1 MKYRK
6 ILAVLMAFSCMSMV
20 GCHPAN
26 SDNTT
31 DSDSTTI
38 IENSDT
44 EPSNLEAETASL
56 LDTSPYAEKLSEK
69 NVMEINIISDE
80 WDSLMQ
86 NATSKPWVSCDI
98 EIDGERF
105 ENVGIKTKGNTSLS
119 QIAQTD
125 TERYSLKVKF
135 DKYVDGQSYYG
146 LDKLALNNIYSDNTY
161 LKEYISYDL
170 FQFMD
175 VPGSLCR
182 FTKITVNG
190 EYYGFYIAIED
201 PDDSF
206 IERNYGEDNSIKAY
220 KPEAMEMNGKD
231 GIGDMPKG
239 DMFSSMLTITDKNGN
254 EVDISEIIEDIT
266 KIKSFTLSDG
276 TEITL
281 DKSDMRELMQ
291 IDFTEVISITDS
303 DGNSV
308 DLSEYTITFHSFD
321 NGEFSEMRGG
331 RDFSQNGDM
340 PEMRGG
346 RDFSQNGDMPEMPDD
361 MDFSQNGDMPEM
373 PDDMDFSQ
381 NGDMPEMPDDM
392 DFSQNGDRPQMP
404 DGENGFKSG
413 GMCGGMDGGRDCVN
427 LVYSD
432 DEISSYSNIFDNNIT
447 KIDDTDKTRLIA
459 SLKGISEGENLENYI
474 NIDEVLRYT
483 ACNVFLTNLDS
494 YFGTL
499 CHNYILMEDNGVLS
513 MIPWDYNL
521 AFGTNQC
528 KNSSEAVNYA
538 IDTVFS
544 GVTAEERPI
553 IGKLLENEEYFQKY
567 HEYLQKICTEY
578 VQSGL
583 FAQKIDEMTAIIDD
597 YVKQDTTAFCSYEEY
612 QEGVTALKLFGELRA
627 ESILGQLDGSIPS
640 TTEEQNNSTALID
653 TSDLNL
659 EALGS
664 MNQGGKDIG
673 DCMGMPNGNMPNGD
687 MPNGD
692 MPNGDMPN
700 GDMPNGNM
708 PNGDMPNGDMPNGDM
723 PNGDMPNENRPDNP
737 PIEKE

>member
-1 MKYRK
+1 MKYKK
-6 ILAVLMAFSCMSMV
+6 ILAVLMALSCVSMV
-20 GCHPAN
+20 GCNDTN
-26 SDNTT
+26 SNNMTHSSSTAITENADIET
-31 DSDSTTI
+31 SDLEILET
-38 IENSDT
+38 
-44 EPSNLEAETASL
+44 EAESL
-56 LDTSPYAEKLSEK
+56 LQTSAYAEKLSEK
-69 NVMEINIISDE
+69 NVMEINIVSDE
-80 WDSLMQ
+80 WDYLMQ
-86 NATSKPWVSCDI
+86 NAISKPWVSCDI
-98 EIDGERF
+98 EIDGELF

-125 TERYSLKVKF
+125 TERYSLKIKF

-170 FQFMD
+170 FRFME
-175 VPGSLCR
+175 VPSSLCK

-220 KPEAMEMNGKD
+220 KPEAMDMNGN
-231 GIGDMPKG
+231 GRMNDMPNDNMQNS

-254 EVDISEIIEDIT
+254 EVNISEIIEDIT
-266 KIKSFTLSDG
+266 KIKSFTLSDR
-276 TEITL
+276 TEIML
-281 DKSDMRELMQ
+281 NNSDMRELMQ
-291 IDFTEVISITDS
+291 IDFTEVISVTDS
-303 DGNSV
+303 DGNTV
-308 DLSEYTITFHSFD
+308 DLSEYTIVFDSFD
-321 NGEFSEMRGG
+321 NREFSEMRGG
-331 RDFSQNGDM
+331 RNFSQNGDM
-340 PEMRGG
+340 PDDME
-346 RDFSQNGDMPEMPDD
+346 FSQNGDMPEMP
-361 MDFSQNGDMPEM
+361 N
-373 PDDMDFSQ
+373 
-381 NGDMPEMPDDM
+381 
-392 DFSQNGDRPQMP
+392 
-404 DGENGFKSG
+404 GENGSKF
-413 GMCGGMDGGRDCVN
+413 GGMDGGRNGVN

-432 DEISSYSNIFDNNIT
+432 DEFSSYSNIFDNNIT
-447 KIDDTDKTRLIA
+447 KINDTDKTRLIA

-499 CHNYILMEDNGVLS
+499 CHNYILMEDDGILS

-521 AFGTNQC
+521 AFGTNEC

-553 IGKLLENEEYFQKY
+553 ISKLLENEEYFQKY

-583 FAQKIDEMTAIIDD
+583 FEQKIDEMANIIDD
-597 YVKQDTTAFCSYEEY
+597 YVKQDTTAFCTYEEY
-612 QEGVTALKLFGELRA
+612 QEGVTALKLFGKLRA
-627 ESILGQLDGSIPS
+627 ESVLGQLNGSIPS
-640 TTEEQNNSTALID
+640 TAEEQNHSTTLID
-653 TSDLNL
+653 TSGLSL
-659 EALGS
+659 EALGG
-664 MNQGGKDIG
+664 MNQGDKDMG
-673 DCMGMPNGNMPNGD
+673 GGMGMPNGNMPNGDMLNGDMPNGD

-700 GDMPNGNM
+700 GDMPNGDMPNGGM
-708 PNGDMPNGDMPNGDM
+708 PNGDMPNG
-723 PNGDMPNENRPDNP
+723 NRPDNP
-737 PIEKE
+737 TIKKE

>member
-6 ILAVLMAFSCMSMV
+6 ILAVLMALSCVSMV
-20 GCHPAN
+20 GCNDTN
-26 SDNTT
+26 SDNMT
-31 DSDSTTI
+31 DSSSTAIT
-38 IENSDT
+38 ENADT
-44 EPSNLEAETASL
+44 ETSDLEAEVESL
-56 LDTSPYAEKLSEK
+56 LNTSAYAEKLSEK

-80 WDSLMQ
+80 WDYLMK
-86 NATSKPWVSCDI
+86 NAISKPWVSCDI
-98 EIDGERF
+98 EIDGELF

-125 TERYSLKVKF
+125 TERYSLKIKF

-170 FQFMD
+170 FRFME
-175 VPGSLCR
+175 VPSSLCK

-239 DMFSSMLTITDKNGN
+239 DMFSSMLTMMDKNGN
-254 EVDISEIIEDIT
+254 EVNISEIIEDIT
-266 KIKSFTLSDG
+266 KITSFTLSDG

-281 DKSDMRELMQ
+281 DKSNMHELTQ
-291 IDFTEVISITDS
+291 IDFTKVISVTDS

-321 NGEFSEMRGG
+321 NEEFSKMPDRRIFSPNGG
-331 RDFSQNGDM
+331 MPEIPDNKNFSPDGNIPDMPNDIDFSQNGNM
-340 PEMRGG
+340 P
-346 RDFSQNGDMPEMPDD
+346 NI
-361 MDFSQNGDMPEM
+361 
-373 PDDMDFSQ
+373 
-381 NGDMPEMPDDM
+381 
-392 DFSQNGDRPQMP
+392 PQMP
-404 DGENGFKSG
+404 DDEDISKF
-413 GMCGGMDGGRDCVN
+413 GGMDGGRNGVN

-447 KIDDTDKTRLIA
+447 QIDDTDKTRLIA
-459 SLKGISEGENLENYI
+459 SLKGISESENLENYI
-474 NIDEVLRYT
+474 NIDEILRYT

-553 IGKLLENEEYFQKY
+553 ISKLLENEEYFQKY

-583 FAQKIDEMTAIIDD
+583 FEQKIDEMTNIIDN
-597 YVKQDTTAFCSYEEY
+597 YVKQDTTAFCTYEEY
-612 QEGVTALKLFGELRA
+612 QKGVTALKLFGKLRA
-627 ESILGQLDGSIPS
+627 ESILGQLDSSIPS
-640 TTEEQNNSTALID
+640 TTEEQNHSTALID
-653 TSDLNL
+653 TSGLSL
-659 EALGS
+659 EALGG
-664 MNQGGKDIG
+664 MNQGDKDMGG
-673 DCMGMPNGNMPNGD
+673 DMGMPNGD
-687 MPNGD
+687 MPNGG
-692 MPNGDMPN
+692 MPNGDISNGDMPN
-700 GDMPNGNM
+700 GDK
-708 PNGDMPNGDMPNGDM
+708 PNGDKPNSV
-723 PNGDMPNENRPDNP
+723 
-737 PIEKE
+737 K

>member
-1 MKYRK
+1 MKYKK
-6 ILAVLMAFSCMSMV
+6 ILAVLMALSCVSMV
-20 GCHPAN
+20 GCNDTN
-26 SDNTT
+26 SNNMT
-31 DSDSTTI
+31 DSSSTAITENAD
-38 IENSDT
+38 IETSDLEILET
-44 EPSNLEAETASL
+44 EAESL
-56 LDTSPYAEKLSEK
+56 LQTSAYAEKLSEK
-69 NVMEINIISDE
+69 NVMEINIVSDE
-80 WDSLMQ
+80 WDYLMQ
-86 NATSKPWVSCDI
+86 NAISKPWLSCDI
-98 EIDGERF
+98 EIDGELF

-125 TERYSLKVKF
+125 TERYSLKIKF

-170 FQFMD
+170 FRFME
-175 VPGSLCR
+175 VPSSLCK

-220 KPEAMEMNGKD
+220 KPEAMDMNGN
-231 GIGDMPKG
+231 GRMNDMPNDNMQNS

-254 EVDISEIIEDIT
+254 EVNISEIIEDIT

-276 TEITL
+276 TEIML
-281 DKSDMRELMQ
+281 NNSDMRELMQ

-303 DGNSV
+303 DGNTV
-308 DLSEYTITFHSFD
+308 DLSEYTIVFDSFD
-321 NGEFSEMRGG
+321 NREFSEMRGG
-331 RDFSQNGDM
+331 RNFSQNGDM
-340 PEMRGG
+340 PDDME
-346 RDFSQNGDMPEMPDD
+346 FSQNGDMPEMP
-361 MDFSQNGDMPEM
+361 N
-373 PDDMDFSQ
+373 
-381 NGDMPEMPDDM
+381 
-392 DFSQNGDRPQMP
+392 
-404 DGENGFKSG
+404 GENGSKF
-413 GMCGGMDGGRDCVN
+413 GGMDGGRNGVN

-432 DEISSYSNIFDNNIT
+432 DEFSSYSNIFDNNIT
-447 KIDDTDKTRLIA
+447 KINDTDKTRLIA

-499 CHNYILMEDNGVLS
+499 CHNYILMEDDGILS

-521 AFGTNQC
+521 AFGTNEC

-553 IGKLLENEEYFQKY
+553 ISKLLENEEYFQKY

-583 FAQKIDEMTAIIDD
+583 FEQEIDEMANIIDD
-597 YVKQDTTAFCSYEEY
+597 YVKQDTTAFCTYEEY
-612 QEGVTALKLFGELRA
+612 QEGVTALKLFGKLRA
-627 ESILGQLDGSIPS
+627 ESVLGQLNGSIPS
-640 TTEEQNNSTALID
+640 TAEEQNHSTALID
-653 TSDLNL
+653 TSGLSL
-659 EALGS
+659 EALGG
-664 MNQGGKDIG
+664 MNQGDKDMG
-673 DCMGMPNGNMPNGD
+673 GGMGMPNGNMPNGDMLNGD

-700 GDMPNGNM
+700 GDMPNGGM
-708 PNGDMPNGDMPNGDM
+708 PNGDMPNG
-723 PNGDMPNENRPDNP
+723 NRPDNP
-737 PIEKE
+737 TIKKE

>member
-6 ILAVLMAFSCMSMV
+6 IFAVLMALSCVSMV
-20 GCHPAN
+20 GCNDTN
-26 SDNTT
+26 SDNIT
-31 DSDSTTI
+31 DSSSTAIT
-38 IENSDT
+38 ENADT
-44 EPSNLEAETASL
+44 ETSDLEAEVESL
-56 LDTSPYAEKLSEK
+56 LNTSAYAEKLSEK

-80 WDSLMQ
+80 WDYLMQ
-86 NATSKPWVSCDI
+86 NAISKPWVSCDI
-98 EIDGERF
+98 EIDGELF

-125 TERYSLKVKF
+125 TERYSLKIKF

-170 FQFMD
+170 FRFME
-175 VPGSLCR
+175 VPSSLCK

-220 KPEAMEMNGKD
+220 KPEAMEMNGKN

-239 DMFSSMLTITDKNGN
+239 DMFSSMLIMTDKNGN
-254 EVDISEIIEDIT
+254 EVNISEIIEDVT
-266 KIKSFTLSDG
+266 KITSFTLSDG

-281 DKSDMRELMQ
+281 DKSNMHELTQ
-291 IDFTEVISITDS
+291 IDFTKVISVTDS

-321 NGEFSEMRGG
+321 NEEFSKMPDRRNFSPNGDMPEIPDNKNFSPDGNIPDMPNDI
-331 RDFSQNGDM
+331 DFSQNGNM
-340 PEMRGG
+340 P
-346 RDFSQNGDMPEMPDD
+346 NI
-361 MDFSQNGDMPEM
+361 
-373 PDDMDFSQ
+373 
-381 NGDMPEMPDDM
+381 
-392 DFSQNGDRPQMP
+392 PQMH
-404 DGENGFKSG
+404 DDEDISKF
-413 GMCGGMDGGRDCVN
+413 GGMDGGRNGVN

-447 KIDDTDKTRLIA
+447 QIDDTDKTRLIA

-474 NIDEVLRYT
+474 NIDEILRYT

-499 CHNYILMEDNGVLS
+499 CHNYILMKDNGVLS

-544 GVTAEERPI
+544 GVTAEERQI
-553 IGKLLENEEYFQKY
+553 ISKLLENEEYFQKY

-583 FAQKIDEMTAIIDD
+583 FEQKIDEMTNIIDN
-597 YVKQDTTAFCSYEEY
+597 YVKQDTTAFCTYEEY
-612 QEGVTALKLFGELRA
+612 QKGVTALKLFGKLRA
-627 ESILGQLDGSIPS
+627 ESILGQLDSSIPS
-640 TTEEQNNSTALID
+640 TTEEQNHSTALID
-653 TSDLNL
+653 TSGLSL
-659 EALGS
+659 EALGD
-664 MNQGGKDIG
+664 MNQGDKDMGG
-673 DCMGMPNGNMPNGD
+673 DMGMPNGD
-687 MPNGD
+687 MPNG
-692 MPNGDMPN
+692 GMPN
-700 GDMPNGNM
+700 GDMPNGN
-708 PNGDMPNGDMPNGDM
+708 
-723 PNGDMPNENRPDNP
+723 RTDNP
-737 PIEKE
+737 TIKKE

>member
-6 ILAVLMAFSCMSMV
+6 ILAVLMAFSCLSMV
-20 GCHPAN
+20 GCDFANSPAN
-26 SDNTT
+26 S
-31 DSDSTTI
+31 SD
-38 IENSDT
+38 ENSDNST
-44 EPSNLEAETASL
+44 AIVEDSHTEAETASL

-175 VPGSLCR
+175 VPSSLCR

-206 IERNYGEDNSIKAY
+206 IERNYGEDTSIKAY

-254 EVDISEIIEDIT
+254 EVHISEIIEDIT
-266 KIKSFTLSDG
+266 KIKTFTLSDG

-303 DGNSV
+303 DGNTV
-308 DLSEYTITFHSFD
+308 DLSEYTIVFDSFD
-321 NGEFSEMRGG
+321 NREFSEMRGG
-331 RDFSQNGDM
+331 RDFSQDGDM

-346 RDFSQNGDMPEMPDD
+346 KG
-361 MDFSQNGDMPEM
+361 
-373 PDDMDFSQ
+373 FSQ

-413 GMCGGMDGGRDCVN
+413 GMDGGRDGVN

-432 DEISSYSNIFDNNIT
+432 DEISSYCNIFDNNIT

-474 NIDEVLRYT
+474 NIDEILRYT

-583 FAQKIDEMTAIIDD
+583 FAQKIDEMVAIIDD

-612 QEGVTALKLFGELRA
+612 QEGVVALKLFGELRA
-627 ESILGQLDGSIPS
+627 ESISGQLDGSIPA

-664 MNQGGKDIG
+664 MNQGGKGSGMNIPNGNMPNDNMPNDNMPNSDMPNG
-673 DCMGMPNGNMPNGD
+673 DMSNGNMPNGD

-700 GDMPNGNM
+700 GDMPNG
-708 PNGDMPNGDMPNGDM
+708 DMPNTSKPD
-723 PNGDMPNENRPDNP
+723 RPTNVSYKLLGAH
-737 PIEKE
+737 ETGG